1 MSMMVRIWSTPDMLF
16 IPKKVARVILNHSIR
31 RKLVVKERGPRLEA
45 MKPPTPRLVTRLA
58 RL

>member
-1 MSMMVRIWSTPDMLF
+1 MMVRIWRTPDMLF
-16 IPKKVARVILNHSIR
+16 IPKKVTRDTLNHSIR
-31 RKLVVKERGPRLEA
+31 RKLMLKERGPKVEA